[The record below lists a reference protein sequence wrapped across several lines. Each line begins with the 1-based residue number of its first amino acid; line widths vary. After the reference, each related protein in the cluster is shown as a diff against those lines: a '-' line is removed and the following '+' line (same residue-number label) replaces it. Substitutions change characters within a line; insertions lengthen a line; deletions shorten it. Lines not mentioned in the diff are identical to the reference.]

1 MSRKVLHRLHAVRRS
16 SGSAAES
23 SMPTPAATS
32 CCRRCE
38 AIGPDNS
45 RRGAVPNFAFLGKPG
60 VAEIELL
67 QQLEMQGGRYL
78 VERYGQQGPVVAIER
93 GDDRIGAIDRVRRFQ
108 QQRPDLGGLCPV
120 HCFSIPGSFAGKLIP
135 DRADFAAVPEQIK
148 NTLASV

>member
-1 MSRKVLHRLHAVRRS
+1 MSRRAPHRPRAVRRS

-38 AIGPDNS
+38 AIGPGNS
-45 RRGAVPNFAFLGKPG
+45 CRGAVPNFAFLGNPG

-78 VERYGQQGPVVAIER
+78 VERR
-93 GDDRIGAIDRVRRFQ
+93 GKQDSLIAVESGYDRIGAVDRVGGFQ
-108 QQRPDLGGLCPV
+108 
-120 HCFSIPGSFAGKLIP
+120 
-135 DRADFAAVPEQIK
+135 
-148 NTLASV
+148 